1 MGADEVAQ
9 QVSAL
14 AVRLFTNNIARSY
27 SSEFQQ
33 SWDKVSEPDP

>member
-14 AVRLFTNNIARSY
+14 ARLFINNIARSY